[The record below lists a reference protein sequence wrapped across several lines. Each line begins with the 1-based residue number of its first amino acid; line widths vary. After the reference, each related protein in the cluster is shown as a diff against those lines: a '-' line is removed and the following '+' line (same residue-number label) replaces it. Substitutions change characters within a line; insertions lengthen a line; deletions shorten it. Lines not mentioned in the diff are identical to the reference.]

1 VVAGT
6 NGRQNRRHRSTRER
20 RQAVG
25 EPALTSRRK
34 LALNAVTNGLAFIA
48 QLAVAFFLAPVLLH
62 YLGRER
68 YGAWSFVESFLAYF
82 TLFDLGMGATLV
94 RYVSKCQTEGDRQQ
108 LDSIVNASLLVFTLA
123 GLLTIILGFG
133 IFYIILQLSN
143 KVPQTLHNEV
153 EGMAAISILCLAFT
167 LPLSIFPAMLDGLG
181 RYSSKS
187 LVRTLFLL
195 ARVAGVLLVLWT
207 GNGLVALAVVFAFTT
222 LAEHSVMLALVRRHL
237 PGLRPAPW
245 RAKRATLRLIRGYS
259 LDSFLAMLAGRI
271 NFKTDA
277 IVIGLCGQLGLIPF
291 FDMPSRIVE
300 YAKNLVRSA
309 TITLTP
315 AFSALDAKKDFT
327 AIRQLFITG
336 CRYTLYLALPIQIA
350 LLLFGGPFLRLWLK
364 DDVFR
369 VQGEPVLWIL
379 AGTLCVSL
387 VQSVS
392 ARVLYGVG
400 RIRGFSRLMLLE
412 AVLNLALSLALI
424 GPLGIRG
431 VALGTALP
439 DLAICI
445 IVTLG
450 VCKMLDIDD
459 RLFFRQVLLKP
470 LLVTVV
476 VIPAWLR
483 LAQFL
488 PPTTWMGFIEL
499 ITTGVVIFG
508 ALAILLE
515 RGQAWTRWFLKK
527 IRSGFAQM
535 RSSEAAK
542 ND

>member
-1 VVAGT
+1 M
-6 NGRQNRRHRSTRER
+6 
-20 RQAVG
+20 
-25 EPALTSRRK
+25 
-34 LALNAVTNGLAFIA
+34 NGLAFII
-48 QLAVAFFLAPVLLH
+48 QLAMAFFLAPVLLR

-82 TLFDLGMGATLV
+82 TLFDLGIGATLV
-94 RYVSKCQTEGDRQQ
+94 RYVSKCQTEGNRPQ
-108 LDSIVNASLLVFTLA
+108 LDRIVNASLLVFALA
-123 GLLTIILGFG
+123 GLLTIMLGFS
-133 IFYIILQLSN
+133 IFYVILNLLT
-143 KVPQTLHNEV
+143 KVPQALHGEV
-153 EGMAAISILCLAFT
+153 EGMAAISILCLAAT
-167 LPLSIFPAMLDGLG
+167 LPLTIFPAMLDGLG

-195 ARVAGVLLVLWT
+195 ARVAGVLSVLWT
-207 GNGLVALAVVFAFTT
+207 GNGLVALAIVFALTT
-222 LAEHSVMLALVRRHL
+222 LAEHGVMLALVRRHL

-245 RAKRATLRLIRGYS
+245 RADRATLRLIRGYS

-315 AFSALDAKKDFT
+315 AFSALEAKKDLT
-327 AIRQLFITG
+327 AIRQLFLTG

-350 LLLFGGPFLRLWLK
+350 LLLFGGSFLQLWLK
-364 DDVFR
+364 DEIFR

-379 AGTLCVSL
+379 AGTLSVSL
-387 VQSVS
+387 MQSVA

-400 RIRGFSRLMLLE
+400 RIRGFSRLMLL
-412 AVLNLALSLALI
+412 AAALNLALSLVLI

-431 VALGTALP
+431 VALGTAVP
-439 DLAICI
+439 DLAICLLVI
-445 IVTLG
+445 LG
-450 VCKMLDIDD
+450 VCKMLEIDD
-459 RLFFRQVLLKP
+459 RVFFRQALLKP
-470 LLVTVV
+470 LLITAALVP
-476 VIPAWLR
+476 IWLR

-488 PPTTWMGFIEL
+488 PPTTWMSFIGL
-499 ITTGVVIFG
+499 IASGVALYG

-515 RGQAWTRWFLKK
+515 RGQIWITQIPKWV
-527 IRSGFAQM
+527 RSRARLS
-535 RSSEAAK
+535 RSSEATEHG
-542 ND
+542 